1 MIVLQETT
9 SPQTIYFIPREMA
22 ADSMVIHDEAQNT
35 NETINITPTEDEY
48 YLTVTEVFELVEDRS
63 YTLTVYNGTDIVYKD
78 KIFCTNQNAEDYSI
92 NEGEYIQ
99 HESDNEFIVIE

>member
-22 ADSMVIHDEAQNT
+22 ADSMTIHDEAQNT
-35 NETINITPTEDEY
+35 NEVISITPTQYEY
-48 YLTVTEVFELVEDRS
+48 YLTVTEVFNLVEDRN
-63 YTLTVYNGTDIVYKD
+63 YTLTVFNGSNIVYKD
-78 KIFCTNQNAEDYSI
+78 KIFCTNQNEQDYSI